1 MEENSENG
9 TFGYEVVGSVI
20 YFTLVGSNLPMKCS
34 RLTQPEFEE
43 SLFFANKVL
52 GMMKTRSSLRRTA
65 SVLLF
70 ILQGSGCTVEP
81 VMSKAGIMTHPR
93 CAKYSTEEAVATCE
107 AGLQGSTG
115 PRFSVGV
122 GFSRRL

>member
-1 MEENSENG
+1 MLEIHTTRIFAESS
-9 TFGYEVVGSVI
+9 F
-20 YFTLVGSNLPMKCS
+20 
-34 RLTQPEFEE
+34 PEDK
-43 SLFFANKVL
+43 AL
-52 GMMKTRSSLRRTA
+52 GMKKTRPSLLQIA

-70 ILQGSGCTVEP
+70 ILQGSGCTVES

-93 CAKYSTEEAVATCE
+93 CAKYSSEEAVATCE

>member
-1 MEENSENG
+1 MLEIH
-9 TFGYEVVGSVI
+9 TTRKF
-20 YFTLVGSNLPMKCS
+20 S
-34 RLTQPEFEE
+34 R
-43 SLFFANKVL
+43 SLYLAEKAL
-52 GMMKTRSSLRRTA
+52 GMMETRSSLLRTT

-70 ILQGSGCTVEP
+70 ILLGSGCAVEP

-93 CAKYSTEEAVATCE
+93 CAKYSSEEAVATCE